1 MDALDKQVLGWLETF
16 SKVTAMQDN
25 AEALAKEIDTL
36 VTAFRREGAAP
47 DVVDETFR
55 MIKMTSQS
63 RAWPTA
69 AQVIGAIR
77 DVKRSRGEERIMAEK
92 GGDRGSLNSFD
103 LQTLEIKVLPTARR
117 WLRLYPGLR
126 HHAISTLEYWGE
138 KLFDDQGKEYKR
150 GEAK

>member
-1 MDALDKQVLGWLETF
+1 MDGLNDQVRGWLDTF

-25 AEALAKEIDTL
+25 PEALSMEMDTI

-47 DVVDETFR
+47 DIVDETFR

-69 AQVIGAIR
+69 AQVISALR
-77 DVKRSRGEERIMAEK
+77 DVKRSRGDERITAEK
-92 GGDRGSLNSFD
+92 GGDKGSLNGFD
-103 LQTLEIKVLPTARR
+103 LQTLEVKVLPTARR
-117 WLRLYPGLR
+117 WLRLYPNLR

-138 KLFDDQGKEYKR
+138 KLIDDHGKEYKR

>member
-1 MDALDKQVLGWLETF
+1 MDWLDKQVRGWLDTF

-25 AEALAKEIDTL
+25 VEALSKEMDTI
-36 VTAFRREGAAP
+36 VTVFRRENASP

-69 AQVIGAIR
+69 AQVLSAFR
-77 DVKRSRGEERIMAEK
+77 DVNRARSGEHITAEK
-92 GGDRGSLNSFD
+92 GGDKTALNSVER
-103 LQTLEIKVLPTARR
+103 QALEFKVLPTARR

-126 HHAISTLEYWGE
+126 SHAISTLEYWGE
-138 KLFDDQGKEYKR
+138 DLVDDQGRKYKR
-150 GEAK
+150 GDDK